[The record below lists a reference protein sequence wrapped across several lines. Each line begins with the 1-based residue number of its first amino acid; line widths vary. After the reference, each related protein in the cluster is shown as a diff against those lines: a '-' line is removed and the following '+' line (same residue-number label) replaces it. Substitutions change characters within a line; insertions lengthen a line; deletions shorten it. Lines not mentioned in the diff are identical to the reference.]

1 MVGQYLTD
9 EEIKSQSEN
18 LLRGH
23 SGFSTMLLEQYD
35 SKGLYLRHLHHRME
49 ILTEFNLVTWLI
61 MVKFTGLNP
70 YITNITKF

>member
-35 SKGLYLRHLHHRME
+35 SKGLYLRHLHYRME
-49 ILTEFNLVTWLI
+49 ILTEFNLVT
-61 MVKFTGLNP
+61 
-70 YITNITKF
+70 